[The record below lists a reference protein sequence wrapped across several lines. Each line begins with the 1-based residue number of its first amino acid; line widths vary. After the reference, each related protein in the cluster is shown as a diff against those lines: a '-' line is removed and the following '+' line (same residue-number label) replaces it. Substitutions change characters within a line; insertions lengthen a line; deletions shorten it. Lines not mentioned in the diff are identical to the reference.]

1 MIHRDRVQWIN
12 CMRDIVADIRNGNR
26 GSFKELFEDYY
37 PILCVFAS
45 KYIKDDEL
53 CKDIAQET
61 LLSYW
66 EKRKDF
72 EDIYKVKGYL
82 YMVARNRC
90 LNYLK
95 REQVNQTYL
104 NAVSKESE
112 SYFEDNV
119 VEQEMFMLVHKAIN
133 ILPPQMRTII
143 QYAMEGLK
151 NPQIAIEMGIA
162 EGTVHSLK
170 KTAYRKL
177 REQLQE
183 YFYFLL
189 FI

>member
-1 MIHRDRVQWIN
+1 
-12 CMRDIVADIRNGNR
+12 MRDLVTDIKNENKS
-26 GSFKELFEDYY
+26 SFKELFEDYY
-37 PILCVFAS
+37 PILCMFAS

-82 YMVARNRC
+82 YTVTRNRC

-95 REQVNQTYL
+95 REQVNQNYL
-104 NAVSKESE
+104 NSISRESE
-112 SYFEDNV
+112 SYFEDGV
-119 VEQEMFMLVHKAIN
+119 IEQEMFMLVHRAIG

-143 QYAMEGLK
+143 QYAMDGKK

-177 REQLQE
+177 REELRE

-189 FI
+189 LV